1 MPSTKIMLVVE
12 EQDLECMETEASTQ
26 RFLRIVR
33 HVNYKGRFWS
43 HRCLVKIGVLFD
55 NAAYSLNIFQGF
67 SGGTSGK
74 ESVCQCRKH
83 KRCRFNPGEDT
94 ATHSIFSPGKHHE
107 QRSLVGYSPWGHKES
122 DRTEVTEHAHKQS

>member
-1 MPSTKIMLVVE
+1 MLVVE

-33 HVNYKGRFWS
+33 HVNYKGRIWS

-55 NAAYSLNIFQGF
+55 NVAYSLNIFQGF
-67 SGGTSGK
+67 PGGTSGK

-83 KRCRFNPGEDT
+83 KRCRFDPGLGR
-94 ATHSIFSPGKHHE
+94 SPGGGNGNLL
-107 QRSLVGYSPWGHKES
+107 QYSYLENPM
-122 DRTEVTEHAHKQS
+122 DRGAWQA